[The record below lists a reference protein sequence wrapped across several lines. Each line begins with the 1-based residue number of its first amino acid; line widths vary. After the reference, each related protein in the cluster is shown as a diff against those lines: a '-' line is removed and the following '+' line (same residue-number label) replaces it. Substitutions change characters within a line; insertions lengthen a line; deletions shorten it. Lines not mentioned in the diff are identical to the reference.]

1 MSTTL
6 ATLIA
11 SCAPL
16 VHPTTM
22 HALVRVESA
31 ANPYAV
37 SINRPKAQA
46 ANGNTLPAFRQPRTA
61 AEAQRIVRAL
71 HTQGFTT
78 SVGLAQINTEHL
90 QRLGLNL
97 TALLDPCTNLTLA
110 QSILL
115 DCERVTS
122 STAQA
127 PRLHRI
133 LSCYNSGNATT
144 GIRNGYTHRVAS
156 AALKN
161 PLNNPNR
168 SNAP

>member
-11 SCAPL
+11 TCAPL

-22 HALVRVESA
+22 HALIRVESA

-37 SINRPKAQA
+37 SINRPNFHA
-46 ANGNTLPAFRQPRTA
+46 ANGNTLPTFRQPRSA
-61 AEAQRIVRAL
+61 LEAQRVVAAL

-90 QRLGLNL
+90 PRLGLNL
-97 TALLDPCTNLTLA
+97 SALLDPCTNLQLA

-115 DCERVTS
+115 DCDRTTS
-122 STAQA
+122 DNTS
-127 PRLHRI
+127 PRLHQI

-144 GIRNGYTHRVAS
+144 GIKSGYTSRIAS
-156 AALKN
+156 AARQDFR
-161 PLNNPNR
+161 NNPNR
-168 SNAP
+168 SNTP

>member
-37 SINRPKAQA
+37 SINRPKSHA
-46 ANGNTLPAFRQPRTA
+46 ANGTTLPTFRQPRSTV
-61 AEAQRIVRAL
+61 EAQRIVDVL
-71 HTQGFTT
+71 HAQGFTT
-78 SVGLAQINTEHL
+78 SVGLTQINTEHL
-90 QRLGLNL
+90 SRLGLGV
-97 TALLDPCTNLTLA
+97 TALLDACTSLKLA

-115 DCERVTS
+115 DCDRA
-122 STAQA
+122 TARTGR
-127 PRLHRI
+127 PRRLHQI

-144 GIRNGYTHRVAS
+144 GIRNGYAARVRT
-156 AALKN
+156 AALN
-161 PLNNPNR
+161 DSRTHLNR
-168 SNAP
+168 SSKP